1 MYVMRWW
8 NQMNSDQEQESQL
21 QSIMKSKPSS
31 LEELENK
38 YLNEYKVDKNAVRDL
53 LDKIM
58 ELNKKIEYREYD
70 PY

>member
-1 MYVMRWW
+1 MYVIRWW

-58 ELNKKIEYREYD
+58 ELNKKYYSLL
-70 PY
+70 